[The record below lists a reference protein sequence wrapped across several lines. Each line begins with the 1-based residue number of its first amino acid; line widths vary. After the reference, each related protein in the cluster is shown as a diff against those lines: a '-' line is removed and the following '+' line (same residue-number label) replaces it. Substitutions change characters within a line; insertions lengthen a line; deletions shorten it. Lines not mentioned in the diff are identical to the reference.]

1 MASDKTRA
9 LLSFG
14 RFLVALL
21 LGYGIYA
28 VWMETRP
35 DDPWF
40 YSYGAAAIAIIMAFA
55 LLSKLKG
62 GD

>member
-9 LLSFG
+9 LLGFG
-14 RFLVALL
+14 RLLVAVAV
-21 LGYGIYA
+21 GYGIFA
-28 VWMETRP
+28 VWSETRP

-40 YSYGAAAIAIIMAFA
+40 YPYGAAAITIIMAFA